1 MDRLNIDVKAGLVK
15 PLALHER
22 EVLDRFGAQIGELAW
37 HRTHVDPTLVE
48 VSNTHADRICEL
60 ANEFHLTRPRILEV
74 GAYAHS
80 SSLIAAARLGGEAWA
95 HDISPDSLRVGKHVG
110 RELQIN
116 EQLVSVAGDFH
127 DLPFE
132 DNMFDIVFIASA
144 VHHTWQ
150 PGKVIAELGRV
161 TKPNGILHLENEP
174 VGRSACLY
182 QFRGNRPG
190 ERTKFEDRLEH
201 HGMTHTVTSPFP
213 GSRAEAL
220 FGIVENDRIPINIYE
235 HSLAIIGEVKMFEL
249 DSGGLIGSFENWL
262 LQARPSALEI
272 ANRLISTVQDAAA
285 DFSAVDVACGLSI
298 PSPDEIW
305 PLAYRL
311 EGALK
316 NIDPSNHRDRGMM
329 FGAALRA
336 TVLKRDIAC
345 EENTAGFRREVSN
358 DGDVLIDN
366 QRSREAGLSIVD
378 VAFEPASGAFGTDW
392 VPVEEEGGHL
402 SLCNS
407 KPDCE
412 LQFNRQNSVLALR
425 IYSVFQGEQYRVSIL
440 KNDELCYQHLVSRS
454 ESHLASVFVGPFD
467 KLRVYMHLEDGSPYE
482 LAWGTRLI
490 VKQVPW
496 DNPAKQ

>member
-1 MDRLNIDVKAGLVK
+1 MDRLGIDLKAGLVK
-15 PLALHER
+15 PLAPHER

-48 VSNTHADRICEL
+48 ISNMHADRICEL

-95 HDISPDSLRVGKHVG
+95 HDISPDSLRVGKQIG
-110 RELQIN
+110 RELQIDG
-116 EQLVSVAGDFH
+116 QLVSVAGDFH

-182 QFRGNRPG
+182 QFRGNRAG
-190 ERTKFEDRLEH
+190 ERTKFEDRLEF
-201 HGMTHTVTSPFP
+201 HGLTHTISSPFP

-220 FGIVENDRIPINIYE
+220 FGIVENDRIPIEIYE
-235 HSLAIIGEVKMFEL
+235 TSLKQSGDVARFDL
-249 DSGGLIGSFENWL
+249 DCGGLVNSFETWL
-262 LQARPSALEI
+262 LEDRPSAFEI
-272 ANRLISTVQDAAA
+272 ANRLIERVEEAAA

-305 PLAYRL
+305 PMAYRL
-311 EGALK
+311 EEALK
-316 NIDPSNHRDRGMM
+316 SIDAASHRDLAVM
-329 FGAALRA
+329 FGSALRA
-336 TVLKRDIAC
+336 TVVKQGSGNARG
-345 EENTAGFRREVSN
+345 EFRRGLSN
-358 DGDVLIDN
+358 DHDILIDDKK
-366 QRSREAGLSIVD
+366 SKESGLTIVD
-378 VAFEPASGAFGTDW
+378 VPFDPTSGEFGDDW
-392 VPVEEEGGHL
+392 IPTQEEGGHY

-407 KPDCE
+407 KSDCE
-412 LQFNRQNSVLALR
+412 LEFYRQNSVIALR
-425 IYSVFQGEQYRVSIL
+425 MYSVFVGEQYRISIL
-440 KNDELCYQHLVSRS
+440 KNDELSYQHQVSRS
-454 ESHLASVFVGPFD
+454 ESHLASIFVSPSD
-467 KLRVYMHLEDGSPYE
+467 RLRVYMHHEDGSPYE
-482 LAWGTRLI
+482 LPWGTRLVI
-490 VKQVPW
+490 KQVPW
-496 DNPAKQ
+496 ETV